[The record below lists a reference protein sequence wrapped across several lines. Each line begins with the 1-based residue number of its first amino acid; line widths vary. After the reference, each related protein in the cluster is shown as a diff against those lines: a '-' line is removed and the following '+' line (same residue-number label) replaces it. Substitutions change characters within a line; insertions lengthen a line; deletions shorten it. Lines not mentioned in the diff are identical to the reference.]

1 MSNKSKSNSF
11 IIQGSILAFAGILVR
26 VIGLIYRIPLNRIL
40 GESGMGY
47 YGTAFEIY
55 NVLILLSSQS
65 MPLAVSKIVSEK
77 LEKKQYKNAHKV
89 FKGALIYGITIGV
102 ILGMLAFFG
111 ADWISVKI
119 YKLPQVAIPLRIL
132 APTLTVACVLGVLR
146 GYFQG
151 MGNMIPTSVSQIFEQ
166 IVNAVVSV
174 IAAYELG
181 AYGYSLSKMADE
193 SETFR
198 ASYSA
203 AGGTLGT
210 LCGAVTALIIMII
223 ILYRHFGSINSNIR
237 KDITKSV
244 DSYGTITKVIVF
256 TITPVLISTT
266 IYNIG
271 NLLDNPI
278 FQNIMYSISPESTEA
293 QRSAVY
299 GNYTGIYRTLT
310 TMPIAIASA
319 LSTAIVPS
327 LVRSYVAGDKSVV
340 KNKIDM
346 ALKFSM
352 IIAFPCGMGLSV
364 LGVPINKLLFG
375 SSGDGAAPMM
385 VFSIFTV
392 IAFSLSTISNA
403 ILQGIDKLKVPI
415 KNSAIS
421 LGLHLI
427 ILPCLLIVF
436 KLNIYGVVIGDI
448 LFGATVSVLN
458 AMSIKKYLNY
468 RQNMFETFVK
478 PFICAGVMGAGCF
491 GIYKLFNGLIKINAI
506 STIIAIMVAVV
517 IYALM
522 LVITKTVTEDELLS
536 MPKGAMI
543 AKLMKKI
550 HMI

>member
-102 ILGMLAFFG
+102 IFGMLAFFG

-210 LCGAVTALIIMII
+210 LCGAVTALIIMIV

-506 STIIAIMVAVV
+506 STIVAIMVAVV

-522 LVITKTVTEDELLS
+522 LVITKTVTENELLS

>member
-65 MPLAVSKIVSEK
+65 MPLAVSKIVSEM

-102 ILGMLAFFG
+102 IFGMLAFFG

-448 LFGATVSVLN
+448 LFGATISVLN

>member
-102 ILGMLAFFG
+102 IFGMLAFLG

>member
-102 ILGMLAFFG
+102 IFGMLAFFG

-210 LCGAVTALIIMII
+210 LCGAVTSLIIMII
-223 ILYRHFGSINSNIR
+223 IVYRLFGSINSNIR

-506 STIIAIMVAVV
+506 STIVAIMVAVV

>member
-102 ILGMLAFFG
+102 IFGMLAFFG

-522 LVITKTVTEDELLS
+522 LVITKTVTEDELLC
-536 MPKGAMI
+536 MQKGAMI

>member
-102 ILGMLAFFG
+102 IFGILAFFG

>member
-102 ILGMLAFFG
+102 IFGMLAFFG

-427 ILPCLLIVF
+427 ILPFLLIVF

-506 STIIAIMVAVV
+506 STIVAIMVAVV

-536 MPKGAMI
+536 MQKGQ
-543 AKLMKKI
+543 
-550 HMI
+550 

>member
-102 ILGMLAFFG
+102 IFGMLAFFG

-517 IYALM
+517 TYALM

>member
-102 ILGMLAFFG
+102 IFGMLAFFG

-223 ILYRHFGSINSNIR
+223 ISYRHFGSINSNIR

-327 LVRSYVAGDKSVV
+327 LVRSYVAEDKSVV

>member
-102 ILGMLAFFG
+102 IFGMLAFFG

-427 ILPCLLIVF
+427 ILPFLLIVF

-506 STIIAIMVAVV
+506 STIVAIMVAVV

>member
-102 ILGMLAFFG
+102 IFGMLAFFG

-536 MPKGAMI
+536 MPKGVMI

>member
-102 ILGMLAFFG
+102 IFGMLAFLG

-119 YKLPQVAIPLRIL
+119 YKLPQVAIPLKIL

-244 DSYGTITKVIVF
+244 GSYGTITKVIVF

>member
-102 ILGMLAFFG
+102 IFGMLAFFG

-278 FQNIMYSISPESTEA
+278 FQNIMYTISPESTEA

-506 STIIAIMVAVV
+506 STIVAIMVAVV

>member
-102 ILGMLAFFG
+102 IFGMLAFFG

-237 KDITKSV
+237 KDLTKSV

-506 STIIAIMVAVV
+506 STIVAIMVAVV

>member
-102 ILGMLAFFG
+102 IFGMLAFFG

-522 LVITKTVTEDELLS
+522 LVITKTVTEDELSS

>member
-77 LEKKQYKNAHKV
+77 LEKKQYRNAHKV

-102 ILGMLAFFG
+102 IFGMLAFFG

-478 PFICAGVMGAGCF
+478 PFIVQELWGQAALE
-491 GIYKLFNGLIKINAI
+491 YI
-506 STIIAIMVAVV
+506 SYLMV
-517 IYALM
+517 
-522 LVITKTVTEDELLS
+522 
-536 MPKGAMI
+536 
-543 AKLMKKI
+543 
-550 HMI
+550 

>member
-102 ILGMLAFFG
+102 IFGMLAFFG

-223 ILYRHFGSINSNIR
+223 ILYHHFGSINSNIR

-244 DSYGTITKVIVF
+244 DNYGTITKVIVF

-352 IIAFPCGMGLSV
+352 IIAFPCGIGLSV

-506 STIIAIMVAVV
+506 STIVAIMVAVV

>member
-102 ILGMLAFFG
+102 IFGMLAFFG

-403 ILQGIDKLKVPI
+403 ILQGIDKLRVPI

-506 STIIAIMVAVV
+506 STIVAIMVAVV

>member
-102 ILGMLAFFG
+102 IFGMLAFFG

-327 LVRSYVAGDKSVV
+327 LVRSYVAGDRSVV

-506 STIIAIMVAVV
+506 STIVAIMVAVV

-536 MPKGAMI
+536 MPKGVMI

>member
-77 LEKKQYKNAHKV
+77 LEKKQYRNAHKV

-102 ILGMLAFFG
+102 IFGMLAFFG

-506 STIIAIMVAVV
+506 STIVAIMVAVV

-543 AKLMKKI
+543 VKLMKKI

>member
-102 ILGMLAFFG
+102 IFGMLAFFG

-478 PFICAGVMGAGCF
+478 PFICVGVMGAGCF

>member
-102 ILGMLAFFG
+102 IFGMLAFLG

-340 KNKIDM
+340 KNKLDM

>member
-102 ILGMLAFFG
+102 IFGMLAFFG

>member
-102 ILGMLAFFG
+102 IFGMLAFFG

-491 GIYKLFNGLIKINAI
+491 GIYKLFNGLIRINAI
-506 STIIAIMVAVV
+506 STIVAIMVAVV

>member
-77 LEKKQYKNAHKV
+77 LEKKQYQNAHKV

-102 ILGMLAFFG
+102 IFGMLAFFG

-506 STIIAIMVAVV
+506 STIVAIMVAVV

>member
-102 ILGMLAFFG
+102 IFGMLAFFG

-203 AGGTLGT
+203 AGGTFGT

-327 LVRSYVAGDKSVV
+327 LVRSYVAGDRSVV

-506 STIIAIMVAVV
+506 STIVAIMVAVV

>member
-102 ILGMLAFFG
+102 IFGMLAFFG

-223 ILYRHFGSINSNIR
+223 ILFRHFGSINSNIR

-506 STIIAIMVAVV
+506 STIVAIMVAVV

-522 LVITKTVTEDELLS
+522 LVITKTVTENELLS

>member
-102 ILGMLAFFG
+102 IFGMLAFFG

-506 STIIAIMVAVV
+506 STIVAIMVAVV

-536 MPKGAMI
+536 MPKGVMI